1 MKKQINVKDLIPGMH
16 LSKICGSWLE
26 HPFWK
31 SEFILNQQDIK
42 LLQESNIT
50 EVWIN
55 LEKGLHPID
64 DLPSPIKIISEP
76 VSHQS
81 DENNSHLSSE
91 NSVKKS
97 NDIYFPEK
105 TSFKQEI
112 KKAKSIVKNAGSV
125 VHSMFQDI
133 RMGKAFNEND
143 AIALVDEISES
154 VFKNSDALISIA
166 RLKNKDNY
174 TYLHSVAVCALMVS
188 LAKTLGYDKEFC
200 KKAGKAGL
208 LHDIGKMFIPL
219 EILNKPGKL
228 TDEEFTIIKNHP
240 VKGWELLKE
249 SKAFEDETLDVCL
262 HHHEKFDGSGYPK
275 GLKGEEISLLSRM
288 GAICDIYDAITSDRP
303 YKKGWEPT
311 ISIKNMSQWSGHFD
325 QKIFRAFVSSVGIY
339 PVCSI
344 VRLKSGRVGI
354 VIEKCETNLLTPKV
368 KVFFSSKSNLRI
380 HPEIID
386 LSKPGIKDKI
396 EANESDFKIS
406 QQEIS
411 DLLTINA

>member
-1 MKKQINVKDLIPGMH
+1 MKKQINVKELIPGMH
-16 LSKICGSWLE
+16 LSKICGSWID

-31 SEFILNQQDIK
+31 TDFILTQQDIK

-55 LEKGLHPID
+55 LDKGLHPID
-64 DLPSPIKIISEP
+64 NLPSPKIISEIIQNKNNE
-76 VSHQS
+76 SHSQLNTKQPLQKS
-81 DENNSHLSSE
+81 IDNN
-91 NSVKKS
+91 
-97 NDIYFPEK
+97 FPEK

-112 KKAKSIVKNAGSV
+112 KKAKNIVKNAGSI

-154 VFKNSDALISIA
+154 VFKNSDAIISIA
-166 RLKNKDNY
+166 KLKNKDNY

-228 TDEEFTIIKNHP
+228 TDDEFTIVKNHP

-249 SKAFEDETLDVCL
+249 SNAFEEETLDVCL

-275 GLKGEEISLLSRM
+275 GLKGEEISVLSRM

-311 ISIKNMSQWSGHFD
+311 VSIKNMSQWSGHFD
-325 QKIFRAFVSSVGIY
+325 PKIFRAFVSSVGIY
-339 PVCSI
+339 PVGSI
-344 VRLKSGRVGI
+344 VKLKSGRIGI
-354 VIEKCETNLLTPKV
+354 VIEKCDTNLLTPKI
-368 KVFFSSKSNLRI
+368 KIFFSSKSNLRI

-386 LSKPGIKDKI
+386 LSKPHITDKI
-396 EANESDFKIS
+396 ESHESDFKIS

-411 DLLTINA
+411 DLLSIND